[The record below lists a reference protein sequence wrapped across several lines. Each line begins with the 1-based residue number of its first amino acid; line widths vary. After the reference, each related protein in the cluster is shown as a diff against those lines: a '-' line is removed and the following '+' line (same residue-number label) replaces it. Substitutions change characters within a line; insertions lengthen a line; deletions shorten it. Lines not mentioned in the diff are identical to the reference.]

1 MGERWIIRTM
11 IYNEIMKKILLI
23 PMLLTSLIIF
33 SQEKMITKSGTI
45 IFDASFPS
53 FDEVKGT
60 NSNVTFV
67 LNPVT
72 GEIASLALMKGFDF
86 GIALMEEHFNENYI
100 ESDKFP
106 KSVFKG
112 VIGDLSKVDFTK
124 DGKYLAS
131 VSGKLSMHGETKD
144 VTAPVTFTVN
154 NGMITAT
161 SEFKIMLEDY
171 KILIPSLVKDKISKE
186 VRVVIDINYEPL
198 NH

>member
-1 MGERWIIRTM
+1 
-11 IYNEIMKKILLI
+11 MK
-23 PMLLTSLIIF
+23 LIISTIVF
-33 SQEKMITKSGTI
+33 FLIVVAAFPQGKYFTKTGKATFYSKAPLEDI
-45 IFDASFPS
+45 DAKNNNAVSVFDKTTGQV
-53 FDEVKGT
+53 EVVMLMKA
-60 NSNVTFV
+60 F
-67 LNPVT
+67 
-72 GEIASLALMKGFDF
+72 EFRKALMQ
-86 GIALMEEHFNENYI
+86 EHFNENYI

-112 VIGDLSKVDFTK
+112 LIGDLSKVDFTK

-161 SEFKIMLEDY
+161 SELKIMLEDY

>member
-1 MGERWIIRTM
+1 M
-11 IYNEIMKKILLI
+11 NSKITFLLFTF
-23 PMLLTSLIIF
+23 LLPTIIF
-33 SQEKMITKSGTI
+33 SQRITYSEPERDDYKTLNFEVIGKIGGNFLVYKNIRNKNAVSV
-45 IFDASFPS
+45 FDKTTGQV
-53 FDEVKGT
+53 EVSILMKA
-60 NSNVTFV
+60 F
-67 LNPVT
+67 
-72 GEIASLALMKGFDF
+72 EFKKALMQ
-86 GIALMEEHFNENYI
+86 EHFNENYI

-112 VIGDLSKVDFTK
+112 AIGDLSKVDFTK

-161 SEFKIMLEDY
+161 SELKIMLEDY

>member
-1 MGERWIIRTM
+1 
-11 IYNEIMKKILLI
+11 MK
-23 PMLLTSLIIF
+23 LIISTVLF
-33 SQEKMITKSGTI
+33 IVIAGTAFPQEKYFTKTGNV
-45 IFDASFPS
+45 IFYSRAPLEDIDANNKNAVSV
-53 FDEVKGT
+53 FDKTTGQVEVSMLMKA
-60 NSNVTFV
+60 F
-67 LNPVT
+67 
-72 GEIASLALMKGFDF
+72 EFKKALMQ
-86 GIALMEEHFNENYI
+86 EHFNENYI

-124 DGKYLAS
+124 NGKYLAS

-161 SEFKIMLEDY
+161 SELKIMLEDY

-186 VRVVIDINYEPL
+186 VRVVIDINYEPF